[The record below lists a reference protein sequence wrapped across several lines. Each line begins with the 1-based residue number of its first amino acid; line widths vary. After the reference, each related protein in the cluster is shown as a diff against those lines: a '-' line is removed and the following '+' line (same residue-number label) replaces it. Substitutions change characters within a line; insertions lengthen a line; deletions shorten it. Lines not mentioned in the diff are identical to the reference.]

1 MENVG
6 DVINMETDKDD
17 NEEGIVIE
25 NVGDVI
31 DMETGVETDKDD
43 EVNGLVRVEE
53 CEEQVQCDLNEL
65 DRIEDEKV
73 KIFWEN
79 GCGCNLNKG
88 RPCFDQ
94 FPEIHYRKMRNNCA
108 ELDHPSL
115 DHVITGQIVAQIHTS
130 ELLEHR
136 GKQLEKE
143 QKHYRTHFYHLSKK
157 VHKSIYK
164 VTILYVGV

>member
-1 MENVG
+1 
-6 DVINMETDKDD
+6 METGDKDY

-25 NVGDVI
+25 NVGDVAE
-31 DMETGVETDKDD
+31 MVTGVETDKDD

-73 KIFWEN
+73 KIFLEN

-94 FPEIHYRKMRNNCA
+94 FPETHYREMRNNCA

-115 DHVITGQIVAQIHTS
+115 DHVITGQIMAQIHTS

-143 QKHYRTHFYHLSKK
+143 RKHYRTHFYHLSKK
-157 VHKSIYK
+157 VHRCLVIMIIPFMKSQIFM
-164 VTILYVGV
+164 